1 LTRANPST
9 EVCLQAQ
16 VVAQRVVD
24 CSHADEVKV
33 AHLNANPLRVNC
45 TNLLS
50 LGLAVARQA
59 RGG

>member
-1 LTRANPST
+1 
-9 EVCLQAQ
+9 